1 MPCLSPACCPGPY
14 VLHLTLQHF
23 FDAER
28 VHFRAFVGW
37 MVVLANL
44 INSLAASLYLM
55 FVVRCPDA
63 SADPHMHCMSRS
75 L

>member
-1 MPCLSPACCPGPY
+1 M
-14 VLHLTLQHF
+14 LHLTLQHF
-23 FDAER
+23 FDTER

-55 FVVRCPDA
+55 FVVRCPDGA
-63 SADPHMHCMSRS
+63 ARLVCRAVHVAHTPG
-75 L
+75 LG